1 MFNTAFI
8 SILKKRFILSLAV
21 LYLLVP
27 LHQSLLEG
35 FHKLSHAI
43 THTSANHHHDLD
55 HELDREHTHEHKAI
69 AFFNTL
75 FSTNDTG
82 SDSDTLLL
90 ETKYDKH
97 ITQEYFHLKP
107 VISIYTK
114 HTFTYHY
121 GIYYTPLSVQT
132 PPPRAAVS

>member
-1 MFNTAFI
+1 MFNTAFL
-8 SILKKRFILSLAV
+8 SLLKKRFILSLAV
-21 LYLLVP
+21 LYLMVP

-43 THTSANHHHDLD
+43 THTNANHHLD
-55 HELDREHTHEHKAI
+55 HEKDKEHTHEHKAI
-69 AFFNTL
+69 AFLNTL
-75 FSTNDTG
+75 FSADETG
-82 SDSDTLLL
+82 SKNEALLL

-97 ITQEYFHLKP
+97 ITQEYFQLQP

-121 GIYYTPLSVQT
+121 GIYYIPRSVQT
-132 PPPRAAVS
+132 PPPRATVS